1 MSWHFVQGCS
11 LLNLLVSEI
20 SRIQVGVVLSCL
32 SVAVL
37 MTRAFWLAH
46 RYAKME
52 ALEAQKPVER
62 ELAMK
67 AVHFSKRMRWLD
79 TSVVFT
85 GLF

>member
-1 MSWHFVQGCS
+1 MHFVQGCS
-11 LLNLLVSEI
+11 LLNLLVSEKKKT
-20 SRIQVGVVLSCL
+20 RPGRGGP
-32 SVAVL
+32 VL

>member
-1 MSWHFVQGCS
+1 MSLCS
-11 LLNLLVSEI
+11 GSLSDQLDGFPNGR
-20 SRIQVGVVLSCL
+20 RIQVAVVLSCI

-52 ALEAQKPVER
+52 ALEAKKLAER

-85 GLF
+85 GLV